1 MSDSDKDCNG
11 DDNCIE
17 CAPEVE
23 VWPVGTGDMM
33 RDLAEALREFYP
45 HPERYSECDA
55 GFMAL
60 AKYDRMTGGDDA
72 E

>member
-23 VWPVGTGDMM
+23 VWPVGTGDVI
-33 RDLAEALREFYP
+33 RELAEALRFHIAMWLVNGTD
-45 HPERYSECDA
+45 HPID
-55 GFMAL
+55 GQDAL
-60 AKYDRMTGGDDA
+60 ARYDRMTGVDA
-72 E
+72 